1 MLQFIG
7 SQRVRDDLATEQQ
20 HQSKEVN
27 PNIYPIYSNELI
39 LNYLQL
45 TYFSVQLVKNL
56 PAMQETPI

>member
-1 MLQFIG
+1 MLQFMG
-7 SQRVRDDLATEQQ
+7 SQRPHGLATE

-45 TYFSVQLVKNL
+45 TYFLVQLVKNL

>member
-1 MLQFIG
+1 MLQFMG

-27 PNIYPIYSNELI
+27 PNIYIYSNELI

-45 TYFSVQLVKNL
+45 TYFLIQLVKNL
-56 PAMQETPI
+56 PTMQETPI